1 MLSLRDVQ
9 LRRLSL
15 ITPMVTS
22 GTPRRRGAYQPNQL
36 SSGERSWNLFLAF
49 ILTTYGTVGLVSHT
63 LKFTQRGRVLVFLEG
78 GSAWLMSLALL
89 VGACVFVSWV
99 IDHYDTRNN
108 EIYYH
113 VFRWIATYLGW
124 ALVAASL
131 ILHLYVGFTK

>member
-1 MLSLRDVQ
+1 MANSA
-9 LRRLSL
+9 
-15 ITPMVTS
+15 TS
-22 GTPRRRGAYQPNQL
+22 RRRSAYQPNRL

-49 ILTTYGTVGLVSHT
+49 ILTAYGVAGLVNHT
-63 LKFTQRGRVLVFLEG
+63 LKFSVARVRVFLEG

-99 IDHYDTRNN
+99 IDHYDIRNN
-108 EIYYH
+108 EIYYR

>member
-1 MLSLRDVQ
+1 M
-9 LRRLSL
+9 
-15 ITPMVTS
+15 
-22 GTPRRRGAYQPNQL
+22 PRSAHQPNRL

-49 ILTTYGTVGLVSHT
+49 ILTTYGVAGLVTHT
-63 LKFTQRGRVLVFLEG
+63 LKFSQRGRLLVFLEG

-108 EIYYH
+108 EIYYRI
-113 VFRWIATYLGW
+113 FRWIATYLGW
-124 ALVAASL
+124 ALVASSL